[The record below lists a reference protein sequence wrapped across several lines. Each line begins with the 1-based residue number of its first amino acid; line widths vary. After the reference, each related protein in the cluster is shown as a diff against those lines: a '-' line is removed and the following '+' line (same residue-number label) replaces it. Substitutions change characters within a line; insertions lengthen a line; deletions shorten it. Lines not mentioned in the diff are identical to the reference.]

1 MRKLGMTLESDT
13 GTRTYPKSG
22 ETARELTYSLSVF

>member
-1 MRKLGMTLESDT
+1 MTLESDT

-22 ETARELTYSLSVF
+22 ETARELTYSLSAF